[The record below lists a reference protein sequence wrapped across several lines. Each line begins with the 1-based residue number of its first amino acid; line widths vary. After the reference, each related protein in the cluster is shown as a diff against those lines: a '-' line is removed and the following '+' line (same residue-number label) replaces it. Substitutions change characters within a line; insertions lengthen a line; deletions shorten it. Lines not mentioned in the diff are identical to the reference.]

1 MRSRLAL
8 ILGGIV
14 IIGVIAAGIVYFFFW
29 NQAVPIAAMA
39 INYVRYLS
47 APAGTLETETA
58 PTQNTATP
66 RSGAAAPTS
75 PEAGD
80 WPSYNKTLTSNRFSG
95 LTQINSGNA
104 GKLKVLC
111 TYDTGIYTGFTTG
124 LLEVDGA

>member
-14 IIGVIAAGIVYFFFW
+14 IIGVIAAGTVYFFFW

-58 PTQNTATP
+58 PTQNSAAP

-95 LTQINSGNA
+95 LTQINRDNA

-111 TYDTGIYTGFTTG
+111 TYDTGQYTGFT
-124 LLEVDGA
+124 